1 MPFLEVKNLSQT
13 LGKKDILKS
22 ISFAVDAGQVVAF
35 LGPNGAG
42 KTTLLKT
49 VIGLHPTKNVTRNGA
64 VCESTTHVIATH
76 GGAEQN
82 ADNQILLA
90 GKEIQHWPV
99 YKRIEEGLVYLPQQT
114 SLFQQLSVQD
124 NLAMVFEY
132 QTYWKTSTKKD
143 FLKER
148 DIWLEITT
156 LTQTLKQ
163 KAGTLSGGQK
173 RKLEVVRSLLMHP
186 KIIML
191 DEPFAGV
198 DPKSIY
204 ELKKIFTD
212 TAKSGIA
219 ILISDHNVE
228 QLLSIAQLVYVIIN
242 GQNITSGGIKEII
255 ENNFTKEYYFG
266 NQFYNEI
273 SQKYL

>member
-1 MPFLEVKNLSQT
+1 MTFLEVKSLSQF
-13 LGKKDILKS
+13 LGKRNILKN
-22 ISFAVDAGQVVAF
+22 ISFRVEAGQIVAF

-49 VIGLHPTKNVTRNGA
+49 VMGLYPTLPCLQKD
-64 VCESTTHVIATH
+64 
-76 GGAEQN
+76 QN
-82 ADNQILLA
+82 EILLS
-90 GKEIQHWPV
+90 GKQIQNWPI
-99 YKRIEEGLVYLPQQT
+99 YKRVEEGLVYLPQHT

-124 NLAMVFEY
+124 NLSIVFQY
-132 QTYWKTSTKKD
+132 QPYWKAFTEKD
-143 FLKER
+143 FIKER
-148 DIWLEITT
+148 DNWIEITG
-156 LTQTLKQ
+156 LSNILEQ
-163 KAGTLSGGQK
+163 KVATLSGGQK

-204 ELKKIFTD
+204 ELKNIFLE

-219 ILISDHNVE
+219 ILISDHNVD
-228 QLLSIAQLVYVIIN
+228 QLLSIAHMVYVIIN

-255 ENNFTKEYYFG
+255 KNNFTKEFYFG
-266 NQFYNEI
+266 NQFYSEI
-273 SQKYL
+273 SQRYL

>member
-1 MPFLEVKNLSQT
+1 MAFLEVKNLSQT
-13 LGKKDILKS
+13 LGKKGILKS
-22 ISFAVDAGQVVAF
+22 ISFSVDVGQVVAF

-49 VIGLHPTKNVTRNGA
+49 VVGLHPTQIG
-64 VCESTTHVIATH
+64 
-76 GGAEQN
+76 EQN
-82 ADNQILLA
+82 GINQILLA
-90 GKEIQHWPV
+90 GKAIQSWPV
-99 YKRIEEGLVYLPQQT
+99 HKRIEEGLVYLPQQT

-148 DIWLEITT
+148 DIWLEITG
-156 LTQTLKQ
+156 LNQTLKQ
-163 KAGTLSGGQK
+163 KSGTLSGGQK

>member
-1 MPFLEVKNLSQT
+1 MAFLEVKNLSQT
-13 LGKKDILKS
+13 LGKKDILKD
-22 ISFAVDAGQVVAF
+22 ISFSVETGQVVAF

-49 VIGLHPTKNVTRNGA
+49 VVGLHPTKNVAQKG
-64 VCESTTHVIATH
+64 S
-76 GGAEQN
+76 
-82 ADNQILLA
+82 NQILLA
-90 GKEIQHWPV
+90 GKEIQNWPV
-99 YKRIEEGLVYLPQQT
+99 HKRIEEGLVYLPQQT

-132 QTYWKTSTKKD
+132 QSYWKTYTKKD
-143 FLKER
+143 FFHER
-148 DIWLEITT
+148 DAWLEITD

-212 TAKSGIA
+212 TAKLGIA
-219 ILISDHNVE
+219 IVISDHNSNTQFCSISKNWV
-228 QLLSIAQLVYVIIN
+228 LLL
-242 GQNITSGGIKEII
+242 
-255 ENNFTKEYYFG
+255 
-266 NQFYNEI
+266 
-273 SQKYL
+273 

>member
-1 MPFLEVKNLSQT
+1 MAFLEVKNLSQM
-13 LGKKDILKS
+13 LGGKEILKDISFS
-22 ISFAVDAGQVVAF
+22 IDAGQVVAF

-49 VIGLHPTKNVTRNGA
+49 VIGLHPTKNVTQTQKNS
-64 VCESTTHVIATH
+64 C
-76 GGAEQN
+76 
-82 ADNQILLA
+82 NQILLA
-90 GKEIQHWPV
+90 GKEIQDWPV
-99 YKRIEEGLVYLPQQT
+99 HKRIEEGLVYLPQQT

-148 DIWLEITT
+148 DIWLEFTT

-219 ILISDHNVE
+219 IVISDHNVE

-242 GQNITSGGIKEII
+242 GQNITSGGIREII
-255 ENNFTKEYYFG
+255 ENNFTKEYYLG
-266 NQFYNEI
+266 KQFYNEI

>member
-1 MPFLEVKNLSQT
+1 MTFLEVKSLSQF
-13 LGKKDILKS
+13 LGKKEILKN
-22 ISFAVDAGQVVAF
+22 ISFKIGAGQVVAF

-49 VIGLHPTKNVTRNGA
+49 VMGLHPTMSSLQEDHNK
-64 VCESTTHVIATH
+64 
-76 GGAEQN
+76 
-82 ADNQILLA
+82 ILLS
-90 GKEIQHWPV
+90 GKQIQNWPIH
-99 YKRIEEGLVYLPQQT
+99 KRVEEGLVYLPQQT
-114 SLFQQLSVQD
+114 SLFQQLNVQD
-124 NLAMVFEY
+124 NLSVVFQY
-132 QTYWKTSTKKD
+132 QSYWRAFTEKD

-148 DIWLEITT
+148 DNWLEITD
-156 LTQTLKQ
+156 LTKVLKQ
-163 KAGTLSGGQK
+163 KAATLSGGQK

-204 ELKKIFTD
+204 ELKNIFLE

-219 ILISDHNVE
+219 ILISDHNVD
-228 QLLSIAQLVYVIIN
+228 QLLSIAQLVYVVIN

-255 ENNFTKEYYFG
+255 ENNFTKEFYFG

-273 SQKYL
+273 SQRYL

>member
-1 MPFLEVKNLSQT
+1 MAFLEVKNLSQT
-13 LGKKDILKS
+13 LGKKEILKN
-22 ISFAVDAGQVVAF
+22 ISFTIDAGQVVAF

-49 VIGLHPTKNVTRNGA
+49 VIGLHSTKLNSQ
-64 VCESTTHVIATH
+64 CS
-76 GGAEQN
+76 
-82 ADNQILLA
+82 DNQILLA
-90 GKEIQHWPV
+90 GKEIQSWPV
-99 YKRIEEGLVYLPQQT
+99 HKRIEEGLVYLPQQT

-132 QTYWKTSTKKD
+132 QTCWRAVDKKD

-148 DIWLEITT
+148 DIWLEFTS
-156 LTQTLKQ
+156 LSQTLKQ

-242 GQNITSGGIKEII
+242 GQNITSGGIREII
-255 ENNFTKEYYFG
+255 ENNFTKEYYLG
-266 NQFYNEI
+266 NQFYSEI